1 MRYVFSRRDTAIT
14 GSVILG
20 MVRRGDLRAQ
30 GATTVTAES
39 LLTAS
44 RARTMS
50 TTPFARRSF
59 GLLPTDLLCEMVKG
73 RAVELKDAGGL
84 WQHPAYG
91 LGLIQNTQI
100 AFRDETA
107 P

>member
-1 MRYVFSRRDTAIT
+1 
-14 GSVILG
+14 
-20 MVRRGDLRAQ
+20 
-30 GATTVTAES
+30 
-39 LLTAS
+39 
-44 RARTMS
+44 MS

-100 AFRDETA
+100 AFRDETPPRFA
-107 P
+107 AGAEDG